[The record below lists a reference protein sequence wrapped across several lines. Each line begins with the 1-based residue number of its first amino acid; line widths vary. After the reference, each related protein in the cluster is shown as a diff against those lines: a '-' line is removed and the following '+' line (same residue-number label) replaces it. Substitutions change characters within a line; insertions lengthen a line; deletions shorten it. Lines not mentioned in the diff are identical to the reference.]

1 MQASMAK
8 QEQQIVDRGLAL
20 ERVLQREADERAQ
33 GDAMIRG
40 ELEAALLAT
49 KQSLQKEETGR
60 NLLHK
65 ELRQQLQVTANDAHC
80 LAAFFWGGFERRVR
94 LSCCLHVHDGC
105 G

>member
-1 MQASMAK
+1 MKAAVERRFDSMQASMAK

-33 GDAMIRG
+33 GDAMIRS
-40 ELEAALLAT
+40 ELEAALLAM

-65 ELRQQLQVTANDAHC
+65 DLRQQIQVTSR
-80 LAAFFWGGFERRVR
+80 LTWFMPLFF
-94 LSCCLHVHDGC
+94 
-105 G
+105 